1 MHPIAERPVFE
12 GFQNTWLVPAFYI
25 LAFIAIGIFLYGV
38 IRRIV
43 RYRAGRHQPRYPDWP
58 KRLVRATMEVLTS
71 RKIGR
76 RDPYTGIAHGFVF
89 WSFGFL
95 FLGTCIIALDHD
107 VLGILAPGLE
117 FWKGDFFLGFSV
129 VMDISAALFIIGLGM
144 LALRRAFFAVAR
156 LNYARVD
163 NKADDRSGYRKEDW
177 WFLGQLL
184 LIGVT
189 GLLIEAVRIVHDRPW
204 FEGYS
209 PVGLAVANGLAA
221 LGMTKTIAGDWHF
234 ILWWFH
240 AFLAL
245 SFIAYLPYA
254 KSVHMLSSWANLV
267 TRDQK
272 AGIALPP
279 PATETALGLSLTPT
293 AEDMSWK
300 ELLHLDAC
308 TKCGR
313 CHDVC
318 PARNSGA
325 PLSPRDLILDL
336 REAISGFHGMKRPVP
351 AGAPSLGDDVP
362 AAAEGMSL
370 REVATTAEATDLI
383 SPDVLWSCT
392 TCRACVE
399 TCPVGIEH
407 VPVIIQMRRGLIDDG
422 VMDSN
427 LSTTLMNFGR
437 KGNSFGQSERNRPKW
452 VKEAR
457 VPIKDARKEEV
468 DYLWFVGDY
477 ASYDPRAQ
485 KVAQSL
491 ARILTYAGIS
501 FGILYEAERNAGND
515 VRRTGEEGLF
525 ETLAEKNI
533 KAMQSAKFKKVLTT
547 DPHSYNTIKN
557 EYPSQGFEVEIEHY
571 TELLDRLAKEN
582 KLPVKEPQ
590 KVKVTYHDPCY
601 LGRYNRVFDPPRNLI
616 THVGATLMEMPRNRE
631 NSFCC
636 GAGGGRI
643 WMGDTLYPKKPAE
656 NRIHEAK
663 GLEGVTHFITSCP
676 KDLVMYSDAVK
687 TAGYE
692 GQMEVSDLIFLVER
706 ALGLENYAAEETLV

>member
-1 MHPIAERPVFE
+1 MQPVAQRPVFE
-12 GFQNTWLVPAFYI
+12 GFQHTWLVPLFYVVAF
-25 LAFIAIGIFLYGV
+25 LAIGVFLYGV
-38 IRRIV
+38 IRRIL
-43 RYRAGRHQPRYPDWP
+43 RYRAGRHQPVVPDWP
-58 KRLVRATMEVLTS
+58 KRLVKAFIEVLSS

-89 WSFGFL
+89 WAFGFL

-107 VLGILAPGLE
+107 VLGLIAPSLE

-129 VMDISAALFIIGLGM
+129 VMDVSAVLFLVGLGM
-144 LALRRAFFAVAR
+144 LIVRRGFFAVAR

-163 NKADDRSGYRKEDW
+163 GKPDDRGGYRKEDW
-177 WFLGQLL
+177 WFLLQLFVLGLTGVFLEALRL
-184 LIGVT
+184 L
-189 GLLIEAVRIVHDRPW
+189 HDRPW

-221 LGMTKTIAGDWHF
+221 LGMTPSAAMTWHF
-234 ILWWFH
+234 WTWWFH

-245 SFIAYLPYA
+245 TFIAYLPYA

-267 TRDQK
+267 VRDGK
-272 AGIALPP
+272 AAIVLPP
-279 PATETALGLSLTPT
+279 PASDAAMGLSLTPA
-293 AEDMSWK
+293 AEDMTWK

-336 REAISGFHGMKRPVP
+336 REAVSGFHGMKRPQTGGSKLP
-351 AGAPSLGDDVP
+351 DGSEMPDI
-362 AAAEGMSL
+362 SL
-370 REVATTAEATDLI
+370 REVASTAESTALI
-383 SPDVLWSCT
+383 SADVLWSCT

-407 VPVIIQMRRGLIDDG
+407 VPMIVQMRRTLIDEG
-422 VMDSN
+422 TMDNN
-427 LSTTLMNFGR
+427 LSGTLMNFAR

-452 VKEAR
+452 VKEAK
-457 VPIKDARKEEV
+457 VPVKDARKEEV
-468 DYLWFVGDY
+468 EYLWFVGDF

-485 KVAQSL
+485 KVTQAL
-491 ARILTYAGIS
+491 ARILTAAGVD

-515 VRRTGEEGLF
+515 VRRVGEEGLF

-533 KAMQSAKFKKVLTT
+533 KAIQSAKFKRVLTT
-547 DPHSYNTIKN
+547 DPHSYNAIKN
-557 EYPSQGFEVEIEHY
+557 EYPALGLEVEIEHY
-571 TELLDRLAKEN
+571 TELLNRLAQQN
-582 KLPVKEPQ
+582 RLPVKHPQ
-590 KVKVTYHDPCY
+590 DVKVTYHDPCY

-616 THVGATLMEMPRNRE
+616 EHVGATLVEMPRNRE

-663 GLEGVTHFITSCP
+663 ALDGVSHFIVACP
-676 KDLVMYSDAVK
+676 KDLAMYSDAVK

-692 GQMEVSDLIFLVER
+692 GQMEVSDLIFLVEK
-706 ALGLENYAAEETLV
+706 AMGLENYGTEEILV